1 MVEKEKYKAE
11 VETKMTQFN
20 ETLNE
25 IKAKQE
31 LRDWSRNELNIGGTI
46 RKRDEMQ
53 IKVKELEKVN
63 SNSWEKVKVEV
74 DGLIA
79 DIDKELSAALAYFS

>member
-1 MVEKEKYKAE
+1 MIEKEKYKAE
-11 VETKMTQFN
+11 VEAKMTQFN